1 MPEDSFARDVAPEI
15 AVERGVQPTVSIAVP
30 AYNEATLLMESVT
43 ALHEYLCTIDDS
55 FRWEMVIIDD
65 GSEDGTGDL
74 ADDFAAAHARVVVLH
89 HEQNGGLGRAVRSAF
104 RHCTSDYIVMMDSDL
119 SYSPDHIRP
128 LLDTIV
134 ATGASVVVAAPYRP
148 DAKAIGVPPSRLFT
162 SRMANRLL
170 ALAAGGGLTTLTGLV
185 RAYNG
190 DFARSLELRE
200 SGPTVNCEIVYRA
213 RERGAAV
220 VEIPAHLNWTRL
232 RTPREGRG
240 SWRSLVRTTAGTLA
254 IVGRFLLL
262 RARRP

>member
-1 MPEDSFARDVAPEI
+1 MPEDPSPRDVAPDI
-15 AVERGVQPTVSIAVP
+15 AIERGVQPTVSVAVP
-30 AYNEATLLMESVT
+30 AYNEATLLIDSLT
-43 ALHEYLCTIDDS
+43 ALHDYLCTLDDGY
-55 FRWEMVIIDD
+55 RWQMFVIDD
-65 GSEDGTGDL
+65 GSDDGTGDL
-74 ADDFAAAHARVVVLH
+74 ADEFAAEHARVAVLH
-89 HEQNGGLGRAVRSAF
+89 HDQNGGLGQAVRSAF
-104 RHCTSDYIVMMDSDL
+104 RHCTGEYIVMMDSDL

-128 LLDTIV
+128 LLDTII

-162 SRMANRLL
+162 SRTANRLL

-190 DFARSLELRE
+190 DFARSLDLRE

-213 RERGAAV
+213 REQGVAV

-240 SWRSLVRTTAGTLA
+240 SWKSLVRTTAATLA

-262 RARRP
+262 RTRRR